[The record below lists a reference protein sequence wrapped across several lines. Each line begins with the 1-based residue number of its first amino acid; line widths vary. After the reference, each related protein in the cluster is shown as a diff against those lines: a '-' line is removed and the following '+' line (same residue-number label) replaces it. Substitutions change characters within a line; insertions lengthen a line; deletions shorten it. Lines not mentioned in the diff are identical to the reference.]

1 MTRSFISSEM
11 LAVIEKAREIVD
23 CETPRVRATSWAV
36 TWALIFW
43 APVLGIARL
52 AIGLWVSQEA
62 CVVRFDTIGCGGPV
76 RLLKT
81 LAIETCIRMQFD
93 LAPASTLVSTSE
105 VKGVAGQKAAR
116 DGSDIG

>member
-43 APVLGIARL
+43 APIFGIARL
-52 AIGLWVSQEA
+52 AIVLSVSQEV
-62 CVVRFDTIGCGGPV
+62 CVVRFNTIGCNGPV

-81 LAIETCIRMQFD
+81 LAIRPCIRMQFD
-93 LAPASTLVSTSE
+93 LAPQALSSQRRKLRASQGKRL
-105 VKGVAGQKAAR
+105 AR